1 MSPLLRGLL
10 YVVALA
16 IVTWLIWS
24 WTRGAQ
30 RRRFR
35 KVFPKGNAAGDWDAA
50 EAAFLGLVERAYRLP
65 RNSARNLP
73 REVTPMAIYLTLYPE
88 HCIYDERENERF
100 LDLLRDHLPAQAL
113 PKEPLASPLGELARA
128 FTQAKAEATHTL

>member
-1 MSPLLRGLL
+1 MSPLLRGLVYL
-10 YVVALA
+10 LALA
-16 IVTWLIWS
+16 VVTWLIWT

-35 KVFPKGNAAGDWDAA
+35 RAFPKGSAENWSAE
-50 EAAFLGLVERAYRLP
+50 EAAFLELVERAYRLP
-65 RNSARNLP
+65 RGSAKDLP
-73 REVTPMAIYLTLYPE
+73 REVTPMTLYLTLYPE